1 MYRIAGIICH
11 FYFLL
16 SASAGLWTGAL
27 NNKTYIRRSPKRSGK
42 PDREAPRITVPAIE
56 HCSTAANEAELDELL
71 EQIYDPE
78 SPMYHQFLSVEEFTE
93 RFGPSQADYNAVIS
107 FAEKNG
113 LTVTGTSPNR
123 MVVDVEGR
131 VVDIEKAFHVT

>member
-1 MYRIAGIICH
+1 M
-11 FYFLL
+11 
-16 SASAGLWTGAL
+16 
-27 NNKTYIRRSPKRSGK
+27 N
-42 PDREAPRITVPAIE
+42 
-56 HCSTAANEAELDELL
+56 LL
-71 EQIYDPE
+71 EQIYDPG

-93 RFGPSQADYNAVIS
+93 RFGPSQADYDAVIS

-131 VVDIEKAFHVT
+131 VVDIEKAFHVNHEQLSAPDGKPCILLSRQGTDSRFGCDVMACSRPR